1 MSESGRSDAPAHP
14 SAWWS
19 PADVLTAVRV
29 PLAIAFV
36 LLGDAGTRI
45 AILALASA
53 TDFADATTCCGIVAV
68 SVGVTT
74 LPDAS
79 ACANCADV
87 L

>member
-1 MSESGRSDAPAHP
+1 MPFSANDTVREATRSDWIFDSALMISSAMP
-14 SAWWS
+14 SAKYS
-19 PADVLTAVRV
+19 FSASVLMLENGRT
-29 PLAIAFV
+29 
-36 LLGDAGTRI
+36 
-45 AILALASA
+45 A